1 MVDRLKY
8 DGIEFPVSVKQYNKI
23 EKQININI
31 NVFGY
36 ENNQF
41 YPIYVSK
48 ESNQDMLNILLIT
61 EDKNKHLFVLKTLII
76 WRTIRPNINV
86 KSISACIV
94 FNVLVAKMFYKT
106 NCIVINGQQAIKMPD
121 KDNNIL
127 KFQNFHK
134 QMPMPLVIDADFEAI
149 TEKYKA
155 VYQIIQN
162 HTQNHIK
169 NILIVVMVR
178 N

>member
-1 MVDRLKY
+1 M
-8 DGIEFPVSVKQYNKI
+8 
-23 EKQININI
+23 
-31 NVFGY
+31 
-36 ENNQF
+36 
-41 YPIYVSK
+41 
-48 ESNQDMLNILLIT
+48 
-61 EDKNKHLFVLKTLII
+61 
-76 WRTIRPNINV
+76 

-94 FNVLVAKMFYKT
+94 FNVLVAKMFYNT
-106 NCIVINGQQAIKMPD
+106 NCIIINSQQAIKLPD

-127 KFQNFHK
+127 KLQNFHK
-134 QMPMPLVIDADFEAI
+134 QMPVPLVIYADFEAI